1 MTIYSFFTNRD
12 GANSSSY
19 NYESTSRNENDLTLS
34 SYGIT
39 ISQDSIELDL
49 VDHTSELITIYV
61 DNPDKVFTLNW
72 DAPSMVDVEEV
83 SNGNGELSF
92 KLTSKNSGEGFISF
106 SLIDLNDET
115 IVYDIEKVQIVV
127 TGSTPENDGFSS
139 IANTYVGTYSAGQG
153 KTSLE
158 FSILSCDMDGNIEA
172 EFVFYARPDNPGVPS
187 GKYKMQGTILQE
199 YSDGSLD
206 IDMHGI
212 EWIEQPSAYMM
223 LDFVARI
230 NAEKDRITSNDYE
243 IDLYAFS
250 EEASQPSEKN
260 EVEIPESAVEYTSH
274 YYLIYSDIVASWEEA
289 KQYCEQLGG
298 HLAVINDVDENAFL
312 YSYMLNCGYESAY
325 FGFIDENQDGNWKWV
340 DGTTGNYT
348 NWAGGEPS
356 SLSEPYGMYYYKFTD
371 GAWNDGRWGDDTTA
385 FICEWE
391 SSTSEAS
398 NATSSSTISDF
409 NSSLKEVY
417 ATSQLETQTYGDKTY
432 VYSPQ
437 KVVDNDMSTCWS
449 EGADDYGTGESIT
462 LSFDKVYEINEIRI
476 WNGLCASE
484 DLFNKN
490 SRLREISIAF
500 SDGQSIGFE
509 CSDGWNNSEN
519 VIMLPSTVETSSIT
533 ITIVSVY
540 EGEKYKDTCI
550 SEIRVS

>member
-1 MTIYSFFTNRD
+1 MIHDHHYVYGGFVCMNKSTSPYDTIYFKNYLLSKKKEKIDIKELALFIGSQVLMLGLIAFLVSQFGRGNNKISDVSINMSLQSEYSTEQSDTILSHSQTEENKSTTVKEI
-12 GANSSSY
+12 SSSI
-19 NYESTSRNENDLTLS
+19 EDKTSN
-34 SYGIT
+34 
-39 ISQDSIELDL
+39 
-49 VDHTSELITIYV
+49 
-61 DNPDKVFTLNW
+61 
-72 DAPSMVDVEEV
+72 
-83 SNGNGELSF
+83 
-92 KLTSKNSGEGFISF
+92 
-106 SLIDLNDET
+106 
-115 IVYDIEKVQIVV
+115 
-127 TGSTPENDGFSS
+127 FSS
-139 IANTYVGTYSAGQG
+139 IVKNYVGTYSAGQG

-158 FSILSCDMDGNIEA
+158 FSILSCDVDGNIEA
-172 EFVFYARPDNPGVPS
+172 EFVFYAHPDNPGVPS

-212 EWIEQPSAYMM
+212 EWIEQPSVYMM